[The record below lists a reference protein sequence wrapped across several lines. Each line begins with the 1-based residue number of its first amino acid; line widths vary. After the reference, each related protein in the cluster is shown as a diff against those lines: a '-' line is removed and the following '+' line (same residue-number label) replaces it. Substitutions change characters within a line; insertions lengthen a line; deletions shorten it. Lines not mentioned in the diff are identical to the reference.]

1 MQVDGFFDVS
11 KILRSGVYLLCW
23 HGEVVYVGQSKKMLT
38 RVYTHMNMYLRKQRS
53 GVFLPR
59 IPVKGI
65 RFDEVLVHPCL
76 ASDLDRIEREMIA
89 KYKPIFNVNHVPK
102 TKKEFPIKIFG
113 VEYVMNGAMPP
124 KPKAESVG
132 VLRRI

>member
-1 MQVDGFFDVS
+1 MQADGFFDVS
-11 KILRSGVYLLCW
+11 RLLRSGVYLLCW

-53 GVFLPR
+53 GAFLPR

-65 RFDEVLVHPCL
+65 RFDEVLVQPCL
-76 ASDLDRIEREMIA
+76 ASDLDRLEREMIV
-89 KYKPIFNVNHVPK
+89 KYNPVFNVNFKPK
-102 TKKEFPIKIFG
+102 TKKEFPIKILG
-113 VEYVMNGAMPP
+113 IEYVMNGTLTP
-124 KPKAESVG
+124 KPVSESAG